1 MATVI
6 LTLCMCSCQD
16 WNEQDAPA
24 GDQQIPVLTKVGSY
38 SFESLEGFQVG
49 TYENGQNPEIIK
61 DQEIGSK
68 VLYLNNGYIYGENPL
83 TNKRLES
90 GASATMWIK
99 LAGEDVQVRNTD
111 EESEETIATRTDGK
125 SLLAF
130 MDDTEKSKLVITSN
144 AGLIY
149 NGAVLSE
156 GFSELTPDIWHYVAI
171 NIGKDGYTVY
181 LDGEEWGTSSL
192 QTEIYNQL
200 VDHLTSVATRLY
212 IGYGL
217 ETPPGE
223 FWMEDLKIYKDLVGK
238 NEIKRPWNR
247 NYYYWGN

>member
-144 AGLIY
+144 AGL
-149 NGAVLSE
+149 S
-156 GFSELTPDIWHYVAI
+156 
-171 NIGKDGYTVY
+171 
-181 LDGEEWGTSSL
+181 
-192 QTEIYNQL
+192 
-200 VDHLTSVATRLY
+200 
-212 IGYGL
+212 
-217 ETPPGE
+217 
-223 FWMEDLKIYKDLVGK
+223 
-238 NEIKRPWNR
+238 
-247 NYYYWGN
+247 